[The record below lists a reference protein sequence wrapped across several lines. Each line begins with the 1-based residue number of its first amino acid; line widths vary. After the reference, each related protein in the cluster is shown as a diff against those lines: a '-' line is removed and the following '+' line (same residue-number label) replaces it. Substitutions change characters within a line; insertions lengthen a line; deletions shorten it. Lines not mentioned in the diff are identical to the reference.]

1 MSQYTFLVTFDN
13 APPADAARYANE
25 LREFI
30 LDAAPDVTVQRQRS
44 DSYAQDFGTTLVL
57 VLGTPAVVAVVTAI
71 SNWIKMRHSAS
82 LTLETPEGKFTL
94 TSTDE
99 IVERLGE
106 RLTNLLLA
114 KKSGEQ

>member
-1 MSQYTFLVTFDN
+1 
-13 APPADAARYANE
+13 
-25 LREFI
+25 
-30 LDAAPDVTVQRQRS
+30 
-44 DSYAQDFGTTLVL
+44 
-57 VLGTPAVVAVVTAI
+57 
-71 SNWIKMRHSAS
+71 MRHSAS